1 MRVARVNLIQFVF
14 SSFYVWKATHTHEPD
29 KKKKIEAATK
39 YCRSL
44 LLIFSGWYSRFGCC
58 CFRIS
63 WFWFDAVSVV
73 LCHQSAAVLLLSLYK
88 ICMCARLIMNDN
100 NKIVWFALK
109 LKWIL
114 TSFWQMNRTRDVWL
128 LALRVFIS
136 FDIENLTHTGTH
148 TRSLQPVDC
157 TISNETVLHLIA
169 NCSACV
175 VKPAETNRWHPRICV
190 R

>member
-1 MRVARVNLIQFVF
+1 MILFLWVESWKRRWRQWNDSIFYCKTQHWCAWLESTLFNLF
-14 SSFYVWKATHTHEPD
+14 SLHFMSEKRHTHTNPI

-136 FDIENLTHTGTH
+136 FDIENLTHTGTQWIAQYQ
-148 TRSLQPVDC
+148 TKLFC
-157 TISNETVLHLIA
+157 T
-169 NCSACV
+169 
-175 VKPAETNRWHPRICV
+175 
-190 R
+190 